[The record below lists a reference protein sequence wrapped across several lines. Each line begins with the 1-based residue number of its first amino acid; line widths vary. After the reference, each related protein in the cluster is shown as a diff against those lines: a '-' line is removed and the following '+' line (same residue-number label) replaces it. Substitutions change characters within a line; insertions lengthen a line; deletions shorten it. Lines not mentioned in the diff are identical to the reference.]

1 MIFYLPG
8 IFGDTRISIFDQA
21 YAMNLNENI
30 KIALRALKSNFL
42 RTALTLMIIAV
53 GITCLVGILT
63 AIDSILF
70 SMSDSFTRLGANSF
84 NVRPLRENIQSRSG
98 GRQTKRAEPL
108 VYNQVMAFKENYKF
122 GSSKVTVEAF
132 CTSNAE
138 VSFMEKKTN
147 PTVVIR
153 GVDENFFD
161 VSNYN
166 LEVGRKFTAKEVKGA
181 NNKCILGMDLVD
193 QLFDGKPERALNK
206 VISINALRYKV
217 IGVLEKRGSSFD
229 GDSDRRIFITI
240 TQAKQIYGF
249 PDKNYNLAIGLAT
262 ANEIDPAINAAMIPL
277 RKIRKLKASEK
288 NDFEIRKSDSILN
301 TLKDMTFALRI
312 GTIAIALMT
321 LLGASIGL
329 MNIMLVTVT
338 ERTREIGVSKAVGAK
353 RRNILAQFLTEA
365 IVITQIGGIVGV
377 LLGVVVGNSV
387 SMMIGS
393 PFLIPW
399 AWIILAFIV
408 CFFVGIVSGLYP
420 ALKASRLDPI
430 ESLRYE

>member
-1 MIFYLPG
+1 M
-8 IFGDTRISIFDQA
+8 R
-21 YAMNLNENI
+21 
-30 KIALRALKSNFL
+30 SNFL

-84 NVRPLRENIQSRSG
+84 NVRPLRENIHSRRG
-98 GRQTKRAEPL
+98 GRQTKRADPL
-108 VYNQVMAFKENYKF
+108 IYDQVQAFKDKYKY
-122 GSSKVTVEAF
+122 GTSKVSIEAW
-132 CTSNAE
+132 CSSNAE
-138 VSFMEKKTN
+138 VAFMEKKTN

-153 GVDENFFD
+153 GVDEHFFD
-161 VSNYN
+161 VSNYE
-166 LEVGRKFTAKEVKGA
+166 LAAGRRFTLNEVKAA

-193 QLFDGKPERALNK
+193 QLFDGKPERAINK
-206 VISINALRYKV
+206 VISINSGRYKV
-217 IGVLEKRGSSFD
+217 IGVLAKRGSTFD
-229 GDSDRRIFITI
+229 GDSDRRIFLTI
-240 TQAKQIYGF
+240 TKAKQLYGF
-249 PDKNYNLAIGLAT
+249 PDKNYNLIVSVQNAT
-262 ANEIDPAINAAMIPL
+262 EIDGAINAAMIPM
-277 RKIRKLKASEK
+277 RNIRKLKASEK

-312 GTIAIALMT
+312 ATIAIALMT

-365 IVITQIGGIVGV
+365 VVITQIGGIVGV
-377 LLGVVVGNSV
+377 LFGVVVGNSV

-393 PFLIPW
+393 PFIIPW
-399 AWIILAFIV
+399 PWIILAFFV
-408 CFFVGIVSGLYP
+408 CLFVGIVSGLYP